1 MKRLIVLLALAAL
14 LVAGGYYY
22 VQQHPEAI
30 PQAGQLKQFEQLK
43 QQVQDASPLTK
54 FLSRVVPIKPKAG
67 TTPAPPPMANPVTLY
82 LVNGGMVTG
91 ELVSE
96 TPQEVTLRFAYGDVG
111 FRRSEIQRFVK
122 GKEGTGDDNLTIPWE
137 NVIPH
142 PKAPPDSS
150 KDR

>member
-1 MKRLIVLLALAAL
+1 MKIFLVLSALVLAAGF
-14 LVAGGYYY
+14 GGYYY
-22 VQQHPEAI
+22 FQQHPEAL
-30 PQAGQLKQFEQLK
+30 PQRLAPSDEPKP
-43 QQVQDASPLTK
+43 SPLTT
-54 FLSRVVPIKPKAG
+54 FLSSVAPIKPKASP
-67 TTPAPPPMANPVTLY
+67 TPAPMANPVTLY
-82 LVNGGMVTG
+82 LVNGGVVTG

-96 TPQEVTLRFAYGDVG
+96 TLQEVTLRFEYGDVG

-150 KDR
+150 EDR